1 LSTAVRIA
9 ELEQQNTQLCGR
21 LASLSAD
28 NAALKR
34 QLDWFKRQL
43 FGAKSEKQLLIDPAV
58 QGNLLSALGVAT
70 PPPPQTTPTTT
81 VTYPRKK
88 RRDNAVTDSG
98 LRFDET
104 VPVNIIIIGDPAIE
118 ALPESARECIG
129 EKVTYRLAQRP
140 ASYEVMKY
148 VRRVYKILATQEII
162 TTISPPTVL
171 EKCVADVSLLAGV
184 LTDKFLYHL
193 PLYRQH
199 QRINAAGI
207 QVSRGSLTNW
217 SSRAID
223 LLEPIYAAQF
233 SHVRLSRVLAMD
245 ETPIKAGRREKG
257 KMHQGYFWP
266 IYGDDNEVVFPFATS
281 RSHSHVQTFLGPFTG
296 TLLSDGY
303 EAYAAYA
310 RNNAAVTHAECWA
323 HCRRHFEGAKEA
335 EPAAVAEALVLIGR
349 LYRHEEIIR
358 DTHLEGERKLA
369 YRTEHSEPVTQ
380 TFWRWCDDQCH
391 RSDLLPGNPLS
402 KALKYARERRVSL
415 QVFLSD
421 PEVPVDTNHLERA
434 LRPIPM
440 GRRNWLF
447 CWTELGAK
455 QVGIIQSLIATCK
468 LHGVDVYTYL
478 VDVLQRVSQHPARDV
493 IDLTPRVWKTKFAD
507 NPMRSDIAIADQ

>member
-9 ELEQQNTQLCGR
+9 ELEQQNSQLSEQ
-21 LASLSAD
+21 LAV
-28 NAALKR
+28 LKR

-43 FGAKSEKQLLIDPAV
+43 FGAKSEKQWLIDPAV
-58 QGNLLSALGVAT
+58 QGNLLAALGVAT
-70 PPPPQTTPTTT
+70 PPPPQSTPTTT
-81 VTYPRKK
+81 VTYTRKK
-88 RRDNAVTDSG
+88 LRDNAVTDSG

-104 VPVNIIIIGDPAIE
+104 VPVNTIVIGDPAIE

-140 ASYEVMKY
+140 ASYEVLKY
-148 VRRVYKILATQEII
+148 VRRVYKILATQEVV
-162 TTISPPTVL
+162 TTTSPATVL
-171 EKCVADVSLLAGV
+171 ERCVADVSLLGGL

-199 QRINAAGI
+199 QRLSAAGI
-207 QVSRGSLTNW
+207 QVSRGSLMNW

-233 SHVRLSRVLAMD
+233 SHVLLSRVLAMD

-257 KMHQGYFWP
+257 KLRQGYFWP
-266 IYGDDNEVVFPFATS
+266 IYGEDNEVVFPFATS
-281 RSHSHVQTFLGPFTG
+281 RSHSQVQTFLGSFTG

-310 RNNAAVTHAECWA
+310 RNNAEMTHAECWA

-335 EPAAVAEALVLIGR
+335 EPAAVAEALALIGR
-349 LYRHEEIIR
+349 LYRHEESIR
-358 DTHLEGERKLA
+358 DNNLDGEQKLA
-369 YRTEHSEPVTQ
+369 YRTAHSEPIAQ
-380 TFWRWCDDQCH
+380 TFWHWCDAQCH
-391 RSDLLPGNPLS
+391 RPDLVPSNPLS

-415 QVFLSD
+415 QVFLTD

-434 LRPIPM
+434 LRVIPM

-455 QVGIIQSLIATCK
+455 QVGIIQSLITTCK

-478 VDVLQRVSQHPARDV
+478 VDVLQRVSIHPAKDV
-493 IDLTPRVWKTKFAD
+493 IDLTPRVWKTKFSHA
-507 NPMRSDIAIADQ
+507 PMKSDVALADQ

>member
-1 LSTAVRIA
+1 MSTAIRIA
-9 ELEQQNTQLCGR
+9 ELEQQNTL
-21 LASLSAD
+21 LSAQ
-28 NAALKR
+28 LEVLQR

-58 QGNLLSALGVAT
+58 QGNLLAALGVAT
-70 PPPPQTTPTTT
+70 PSPPPITATTT
-81 VTYPRKK
+81 VTYTRKK
-88 RRDNAVTDSG
+88 LRDNTVTDSG
-98 LRFDET
+98 LRFDAT
-104 VPVNIIIIGDPAIE
+104 VPVNTILIGDPAIE
-118 ALPESARECIG
+118 ALPASERECIG

-140 ASYEVMKY
+140 ASYELMKY
-148 VRRVYKILATQEII
+148 IRRVYKITASQTIV
-162 TTISPPTVL
+162 TTVAPPTVL
-171 EKCVADVSLLAGV
+171 DKCAADVSLLAGL

-199 QRINAAGI
+199 QRITAAGI
-207 QVSRGSLTNW
+207 QVSRSSLTNW

-223 LLEPIYAAQF
+223 LLAPIYAAQF
-233 SHVRLSRVLAMD
+233 SHVLLSRVLAMD

-257 KMHQGYFWP
+257 KLRQCYFWP
-266 IYGDDNEVVFPFATS
+266 IYGQDNEVVFPFATS
-281 RSHSHVQTFLGPFTG
+281 RAHSHVPNLLGTFTG

-310 RNNAAVTHAECWA
+310 RNNTAVTHAECWA

-335 EPAAVAEALVLIGR
+335 EPAAVADALALIGA

-358 DTHLEGERKLA
+358 DTHLEGEQKRA
-369 YRTEHSEPVTQ
+369 YRTAHSEPVVQ
-380 TFWRWCDDQCH
+380 TFWCWCDEQCH
-391 RSDLLPGNPLS
+391 RPDLLPGNPLS

-440 GRRNWLF
+440 GRRNWL
-447 CWTELGAK
+447 CVSRRRTHEEN
-455 QVGIIQSLIATCK
+455 I
-468 LHGVDVYTYL
+468 
-478 VDVLQRVSQHPARDV
+478 VLSA
-493 IDLTPRVWKTKFAD
+493 
-507 NPMRSDIAIADQ
+507 

>member
-1 LSTAVRIA
+1 VSTTVLIA
-9 ELEQQNTQLCGR
+9 ELKLQNSQLSEQLE
-21 LASLSAD
+21 
-28 NAALKR
+28 ALKQ

-43 FGAKSEKQLLIDPAV
+43 FGAKSEKQRLIDPAV
-58 QGNLLSALGVAT
+58 QGRLLATLGVAT
-70 PPPPQTTPTTT
+70 PPPPPITPTTT
-81 VTYPRKK
+81 VTYVRKK
-88 RRDNAVTDSG
+88 RRDNTVTDTG

-104 VPVNIIIIGDPAIE
+104 VPVNIITIGDPAIE

-140 ASYEVMKY
+140 ASYELMKY
-148 VRRVYKILATQEII
+148 IRKVYKILATQEIV

-171 EKCVADVSLLAGV
+171 EKCVADVSLLAGI

-199 QRINAAGI
+199 QRITAAGI

-233 SHVRLSRVLAMD
+233 SHVLLSRVLAMD

-257 KMHQGYFWP
+257 KLRQCYFWP
-266 IYGDDNEVVFPFATS
+266 IYGQDNEVVFPFATS
-281 RSHSHVQTFLGPFTG
+281 RAHSHVPTFLGAFTG

-310 RNNAAVTHAECWA
+310 KNNTEVTHAECWA
-323 HCRRHFEGAKEA
+323 HCRRHFEGASEA
-335 EPAAVAEALVLIGR
+335 EPAAVAEALALIGS

-358 DTHLEGERKLA
+358 DRQLEGEQKLA
-369 YRTEHSEPVTQ
+369 YRTAHSEPVTQ
-380 TFWRWCDDQCH
+380 AFWRWCDDQCH

-440 GRRNWLF
+440 GRRNWMF

-455 QVGIIQSLIATCK
+455 QVGIIQSLVATCK

-478 VDVLQRVSQHPARDV
+478 VDVLQRVSQHPAKDV
-493 IDLTPRVWKTKFAD
+493 VDLTPRVWKTKFAH
-507 NPMRSDIAIADQ
+507 NPMKSDIAVADQ